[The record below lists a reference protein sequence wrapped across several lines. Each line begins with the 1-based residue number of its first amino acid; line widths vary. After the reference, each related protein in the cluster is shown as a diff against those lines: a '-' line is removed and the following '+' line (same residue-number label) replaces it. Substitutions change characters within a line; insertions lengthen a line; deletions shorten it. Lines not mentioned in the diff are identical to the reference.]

1 MRKAIFLISI
11 SIITL
16 IISIRCFSIT
26 EDLSSN
32 VSDIIEDS
40 IIKEEVQESVN
51 IEKTGTLDNIT
62 FIVDVVRTEKL
73 DNNTYIIIGNTAT
86 EKSYSGEIR
95 IESRNIDDIELEK
108 TYTFIVEPLMSMST
122 PPVVTEVIHYK
133 STDNDI
139 KDLHKNREKIS
150 NYNSKIFE
158 YKDMQLH
165 EIIED
170 SNISYCTWTNDE
182 INQFMVYI
190 ERLGYSEDFEIKSN
204 VRIISIPN

>member
-62 FIVDVVRTEKL
+62 FIVDIVRTEKL

-86 EKSYSGEIR
+86 EKSYSGEIH
-95 IESRNIDDIELEK
+95 IESKNIDDIELEK

-158 YKDMQLH
+158 YKDMQLY

-182 INQFMVYI
+182 INQFIVYI